1 MSENIFHKAPVAF
14 IQRRDNLVKGPSGIQ
29 AQSKRRYQKE
39 IEELKAK
46 NPCPGSDVQHSD
58 YLCTHRYLNAVVDYN
73 KTRVTSTSAQAMEP
87 TNAQLRIVTPGAKGF
102 GCQGGF
108 YISPAT
114 RIGQAAST
122 GLSAAMVK
130 SLPDEVHTLASTFL
144 KVQVGTAA
152 LIYAYIT
159 SAGSCKFL
167 KCTDTSPVDPEGEPL
182 SYLTWTSFDTT
193 PVDYFSKRDTMSRDS
208 IKANDVL
215 YTSSACTT
223 ETGVVDVVF
232 LPQSISYLSNVF
244 AGFCRSTE
252 SDTTVAQTNYYGW
265 FSINGEIDMDFPVV
279 YTQSEQPLADAL
291 FYMIDRRTGQMVEFP
306 SASCKVVTWSNPC
319 TLMDVDLTVDAGGG
333 GGKIVPGKK
342 LAAVAVSNE
351 IKHVEGADEFE
362 PLVSTVRFYVRG
374 MLTDYVMQP
383 FLKKIVV
390 KDTQETPQSV
400 GTFVFDD
407 TFNFTDYKD
416 SYRWKNSDTAEPQYV
431 YTTTDEVYVNTDYPS
446 DSTPF
451 YSDAECET
459 FLGYAYYTGET
470 PAADDV
476 AILDG
481 IRYQGYAAP
490 NGNVLQPEVVYV
502 YAAFDTASTARENTV
517 YEPVYGVNIDSYIT
531 NALWD
536 TTHFGYGEVSS
547 QTTLYT
553 ETAFRY
559 LAFDEYAAQHV
570 PEGWTSQAYGVIIE
584 ADSSRDYYGTRQ
596 ILGICNSD
604 FLTDGA
610 VVCYLIPFLENE
622 WDNPDLQNTY
632 HDKVPAY
639 VYDASLNA
647 IYGTTFGLDEM
658 VDGVKHVY
666 HYISDATKNYKD
678 TDGKQVFHFAC
689 VEDPEMDLYTKTLS
703 YGFNDLFFADGSK
716 LQSYHTLSYQGL
728 IPYSHLMSDDG
739 HGSTHFA
746 AWYAFNHVDITGV
759 GGFTFQTTEEG
770 STVNWTTERV
780 YGYDTYGP
788 AWIDATPT
796 GGESTEYM
804 RYPASDTVSPY
815 TITVGT
821 GAGAAVCVRNYDD
834 DVYADPDAP
843 GTSMYAWQFDNGGV
857 LMNVFT
863 VSTPLAG
870 DNTYTHTGTGAGSWQ
885 PTGVAVSLVT
895 DGVQMYAWLN
905 ASGPSTVFTT
915 SEVPA
920 EGDSIYTSAAWTAS
934 GSVDEYYAPNT
945 MYCWWGHDADYNHSE
960 SFYTDSLSPSAL
972 GEVWSEENNTWTVV
986 STITEAINKT
996 TTWYQFYTSDIEQV
1010 SISVSRH
1017 TSFWADARDLSGYK
1031 GINFMAS
1038 NYHPTLHHATS
1049 PNLGSPLNLGLIHSC
1064 YIAPVG
1070 EITVTY
1076 DGMDFDCTQSYGDTN
1091 YEFRGV
1097 LYSGW
1102 YSSELNDTFYT
1113 ARITPRL
1120 TDKLYRQDAN
1130 GLTPVTDVTIK
1141 KVTSVVDLIY
1151 PGRQPEA

>member
-29 AQSKRRYQKE
+29 ARSKRRYQKE

-46 NPCPGSDVQHSD
+46 NPCQEPHPQHSD

-73 KTRVTSTSAQAMEP
+73 KVRVTSTSAQAMEP

-122 GLSAAMVK
+122 GLSPAMVK
-130 SLPDEVHTLASTFL
+130 NLPDEVHTLSSTFL
-144 KVQVGTAA
+144 KVQLGTAA
-152 LIYAYIT
+152 LIYAYIYN
-159 SAGSCKFL
+159 SGGGSCKFL
-167 KCTDTSPVDPEGEPL
+167 KCTNTEPEQEVN
-182 SYLTWTSFDTT
+182 YLAWELFDGTT
-193 PVDYFSKRDTMSRDS
+193 TKYYSKRDLMHRETIAAD
-208 IKANDVL
+208 DVL
-215 YTSSACTT
+215 YSDEACTT
-223 ETGVVDVVF
+223 PAGVVDVVF

-244 AGFCRSTE
+244 AGFCRSAE
-252 SDTTVAQTNYYGW
+252 SDTTIGQTNYYGW
-265 FSINGEIDMDFPVV
+265 FSINGELDMDFPVV
-279 YTQSEQPLADAL
+279 YTKSEQPLADAS

-319 TLMDVDLTVDAGGG
+319 TLMDVDLTTEAPGG
-333 GGKIVPGKK
+333 GGKLVPGKK
-342 LAAVAVSNE
+342 LSSNVAESNE
-351 IKHVEGADEFE
+351 IKHAEGVDELE

-374 MLTDYVMQP
+374 MLTAYVMQP
-383 FLKKIVV
+383 FLKRFKL
-390 KDTQETPQSV
+390 KDTSETPAEL
-400 GTFVFDD
+400 GTFTFDD
-407 TFNFTDYKD
+407 TFDFTDFKD
-416 SYRWKNSDTAEPQYV
+416 SYRWKNSDTAAALQYV
-431 YTTTDEVYVNTDYPS
+431 YTTTNSIYIDTEYPS
-446 DSTPF
+446 DSTSV
-451 YSDAECET
+451 YADAECET
-459 FLGYAYYTGET
+459 FLGYPYYYGAT
-470 PAADDV
+470 PDPTQDIAV
-476 AILDG
+476 LDG
-481 IRYQGYAAP
+481 IVYKGYAAP
-490 NGNVLQPEVVYV
+490 NGNVLQPEEVEV
-502 YAAFDTASTARENTV
+502 YAAFDTTSSTRETTV

-559 LAFDEYAAQHV
+559 LAFDEYAAKHV

-584 ADSSRDYYGTRQ
+584 ADSSRDYFGSRQ

-604 FLTDGA
+604 YLTDGA
-610 VVCYLIPFLENE
+610 IVCYLIPFIEDNE
-622 WDNPDLQNTY
+622 TPDLLSTY

-666 HYISDATKNYKD
+666 HYVSDATKNYKG

-689 VEDPEMDLYTKTLS
+689 VDDPDMDLYTKTLS

-716 LQSYHTLSYQGL
+716 LIAGTHTLSYQGL
-728 IPYSHLMSDDG
+728 IPYSHLMSDES
-739 HGSTHFA
+739 HGSTNFA

-759 GGFTFQTTEEG
+759 GGFTFQTTEES

-780 YGYDTYGP
+780 YGYDTYGCEHIVTNDEDTRRASFYDLSAP
-788 AWIDATPT
+788 IS
-796 GGESTEYM
+796 GTEE
-804 RYPASDTVSPY
+804 P
-815 TITVGT
+815 
-821 GAGAAVCVRNYDD
+821 
-834 DVYADPDAP
+834 
-843 GTSMYAWQFDNGGV
+843 
-857 LMNVFT
+857 
-863 VSTPLAG
+863 
-870 DNTYTHTGTGAGSWQ
+870 
-885 PTGVAVSLVT
+885 
-895 DGVQMYAWLN
+895 VQMYAWCNTLPE
-905 ASGPSTVFTT
+905 SYSECFFTQSSTPSVGDTIYEYDGSHFTPSEDFTVQ
-915 SEVPA
+915 SYHPAVPM
-920 EGDSIYTSAAWTAS
+920 
-934 GSVDEYYAPNT
+934 YA
-945 MYCWWGHDADYNHSE
+945 WWGHDTDYNHSE
-960 SFYTDSLSPSAL
+960 TFYTDTLSPVDTSHTGTAIWKETD
-972 GEVWSEENNTWTVV
+972 GYWHIV
-986 STITEAINKT
+986 SNIYSVINKT

-1010 SISVSRH
+1010 SLLVSRH

-1038 NYHPTLHHATS
+1038 NYHPTTGVATS
-1049 PNLGSPLNLGLIHSC
+1049 PNLSSPLNVGLVHSC

-1076 DGMDFDCTQSYGDTN
+1076 DGVDYDCTQSYNDEN

-1102 YSSELNDTFYT
+1102 YSEDLKETFYT